1 MAEKLLVL
9 GAGPYQIPAI
19 AAAKAMGCWVVAADG
34 SAEAPGLDLAD
45 AAEVVDIRDT
55 ARCTAVAE
63 AHRVEAVVSIC
74 TEVAVETTAVVAAAR
89 GLPGISPA
97 AARAATDKFIMREQ
111 LAAAGIPGPRF
122 AAATTLD
129 EARTAAAEVGFP
141 LIIKPVDNAG
151 SRGVCRVDGTELLDP
166 AFAAALAFS
175 RKRKVILEAFM
186 EGVESTI
193 EALSWQGETEIL
205 AISDKK
211 HVPFPD
217 CVAISL
223 DYPPHFST
231 AVLDEIGDVV
241 QRSVAA
247 LGISCGPTHTEVM
260 VTTEGVKMV
269 ELAARGGGFR
279 VFSDVIPLVSGV
291 DAVVETVKMALGEVP
306 DIKAKAQRGAVLR
319 FFNPACVGTLKRVAG
334 LDVARAIPGV
344 VDVQVEIVPGA
355 VLKPI
360 ASDGDRPG
368 YMLVSGRDRAEVQAR
383 ARMVEDAVD
392 FELE

>member
-269 ELAARGGGFR
+269 ELAARGGGCR
-279 VFSDVIPLVSGV
+279 VFADVIPLVSGV
-291 DAVVETVKMALGEVP
+291 DAVVETVNMALGE
-306 DIKAKAQRGAVLR
+306 VLR